1 MGGRG
6 SSSGLAA
13 GQTKTT
19 AKETPF
25 NIPKVSSSLLKSIN
39 RSQLE
44 TLAAAIYANNAMKS
58 GLSQA
63 EGVRRARALMSGN
76 TDAQLRRYIKKY
88 GS

>member
-6 SSSGLAA
+6 SSSGLSA
-13 GQTKTT
+13 GQTKAA

-25 NIPKVSSSLLKSIN
+25 DVPKVSNNLLKSID
-39 RSQLE
+39 RSSLE
-44 TLAAAIYANNAMKS
+44 TLATAIYANNAMKS